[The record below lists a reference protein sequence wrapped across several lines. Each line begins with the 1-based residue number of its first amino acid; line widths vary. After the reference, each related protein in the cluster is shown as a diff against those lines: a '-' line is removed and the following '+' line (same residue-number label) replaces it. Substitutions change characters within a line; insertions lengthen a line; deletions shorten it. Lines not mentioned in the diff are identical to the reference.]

1 MNSLLVLGV
10 DFDGHKH
17 RFVSGGEVDPALV
30 RAAGDAA
37 RGCFSILASGIKL
50 PGHQMVLKHDGE
62 RYMSGSDAVHLPPE
76 IQDRLGDTESLYLSF
91 KPCSRESLR

>member
-10 DFDGHKH
+10 DFDGEKH

-50 PGHQMVLKHDGE
+50 PGHQLVLKQDGNH
-62 RYMSGSDAVHLPPE
+62 YMSGSDAVHLPKQIRE
-76 IQDRLGDTESLYLSF
+76 RLGDTESLYL
-91 KPCSRESLR
+91 